1 MFKKAFNKSTALV
14 ALAVAAT
21 LPVAA
26 NAAVGDV
33 SGWDY
38 STLTSGIDFSTIGTG
53 VLAVA
58 ALLAA
63 VYAGIKGAK
72 IVLGFLRG

>member
-1 MFKKAFNKSTALV
+1 MFKKTSAVAVSAIALV
-14 ALAVAAT
+14 ASAPSVFAADAT
-21 LPVAA
+21 
-26 NAAVGDV
+26 G
-33 SGWDY
+33 GWDY
-38 STLTSGIDFSTIGTG
+38 TGLTSSIDFSTISVG

-58 ALLAA
+58 GILAA

>member
-1 MFKKAFNKSTALV
+1 MLKKIGKKRFAAVFFTSAISANAFA
-14 ALAVAAT
+14 AAT
-21 LPVAA
+21 P
-26 NAAVGDV
+26 
-33 SGWDY
+33 WDY
-38 STLTSGIDFSTIGTG
+38 SSLTSGIDFSTISVG

-72 IVLGFLRG
+72 IVLSFLR

>member
-1 MFKKAFNKSTALV
+1 MLKKIGKKI
-14 ALAVAAT
+14 VAAVFFT
-21 LPVAA
+21 AAVSA
-26 NAAVGDV
+26 NAFAADA
-33 SGWDY
+33 GWDY
-38 STLTSGIDFSTIGTG
+38 SSLTSSVDFSTISVG

-72 IVLGFLRG
+72 IVLAFLR

>member
-1 MFKKAFNKSTALV
+1 MLKKIGKKS
-14 ALAVAAT
+14 VAAVFFT
-21 LPVAA
+21 AAISA
-26 NAAVGDV
+26 NAFAAGT
-33 SGWDY
+33 WDY
-38 STLTSGIDFSTIGTG
+38 STLTSSVDFSTISVG

-72 IVLGFLRG
+72 IVLAFLR

>member
-1 MFKKAFNKSTALV
+1 MLKKIGKKSFAAVFVTA
-14 ALAVAAT
+14 AIS
-21 LPVAA
+21 A
-26 NAAVGDV
+26 NASAADA
-33 SGWDY
+33 GWNY
-38 STLTSGIDFSTIGTG
+38 SSLTSSVDFSTISVG

-72 IVLGFLRG
+72 IVLAFLR

>member
-1 MFKKAFNKSTALV
+1 MLKKIGKKS
-14 ALAVAAT
+14 VAAVFFT
-21 LPVAA
+21 SAISA
-26 NAAVGDV
+26 NAFAAATP
-33 SGWDY
+33 WDY
-38 STLTSGIDFSTIGTG
+38 SALTAGVDFSTISVG

-72 IVLGFLRG
+72 IVLGFLR

>member
-1 MFKKAFNKSTALV
+1 MLKKIGKKS
-14 ALAVAAT
+14 VAAVFFT
-21 LPVAA
+21 AAISA
-26 NAAVGDV
+26 NAFAAG
-33 SGWDY
+33 STWDY
-38 STLTSGIDFSTIGTG
+38 STLTSSVDFSTISVG

-72 IVLGFLRG
+72 IVLAFLR

>member
-1 MFKKAFNKSTALV
+1 MLKKIGKKSVVAVFFTA
-14 ALAVAAT
+14 AVS
-21 LPVAA
+21 A
-26 NAAVGDV
+26 NAFAADA
-33 SGWDY
+33 GWDY
-38 STLTSGIDFSTIGTG
+38 SSLTSSVDFSTISVG

-72 IVLGFLRG
+72 IVLAFLR

>member
-1 MFKKAFNKSTALV
+1 MFKKISNK
-14 ALAVAAT
+14 ALAVVAVTSAFSVNAFAAGAT
-21 LPVAA
+21 P
-26 NAAVGDV
+26 
-33 SGWDY
+33 WDY
-38 STLTSGIDFSTIGTG
+38 TALTSGIDFSQIGTG

-72 IVLGFLRG
+72 IVLAFLR

>member
-1 MFKKAFNKSTALV
+1 MIKKIGKKS
-14 ALAVAAT
+14 VAAVFFT
-21 LPVAA
+21 SAISA
-26 NAAVGDV
+26 NAFAAG
-33 SGWDY
+33 SWDY
-38 STLTSGIDFSTIGTG
+38 STLTSSVDFSTISVG

-72 IVLGFLRG
+72 IVLAFLR

>member
-1 MFKKAFNKSTALV
+1 MLKKIGKKS
-14 ALAVAAT
+14 VAAVFFT
-21 LPVAA
+21 AAISA
-26 NAAVGDV
+26 NAFAAGAT
-33 SGWDY
+33 WDY
-38 STLTSGIDFSTIGTG
+38 STLTSSVDFSTISVG

-72 IVLGFLRG
+72 IVLAFLR